1 MNSFKLSDYL
11 PQSNR
16 MPEEISDFPEEML
29 DENSPLLGQYLKR
42 SGLITDVQL
51 KAALHYQKFTLAQ
64 GKPEMLGN
72 ILVSA
77 GYISYDR
84 LMRVLGQQ
92 QFDRQH

>member
-11 PQSNR
+11 PHPNS
-16 MPEEISDFPEEML
+16 ESEGIADFPEEPI

-42 SGLITDVQL
+42 AGLISDVQL

-64 GKPEMLGN
+64 GKPELLGN

-77 GYISYDR
+77 GYISYDK

-92 QFDRQH
+92 NIDRRV